1 MPAVDSADQA
11 VLPNPPSLAT
21 RLHPPTSRTG
31 KGLPARLPRQAAQ
44 AQLVLAARAH
54 QQGARAQLVESFMPL
69 IGNVARSYSHV
80 PAVDRCELMQ
90 EGVVGVLR
98 ALDRFD
104 PQLGTPFWAYASWW
118 VRQAMQQL
126 VSELSRPVVLSDR
139 ALRQLARIRGARRT
153 FVRANGREPSLREL
167 AGESELTVEQIQKLT
182 VADRQPRSLGEPA
195 HERSEGGGATFG
207 DLVRDPGAEEAY
219 DDIAAR
225 AEVWELPRLLDH
237 TSARERAVIE
247 ARYGLD
253 GPERT
258 LRELGGTIGVSAER
272 VRQIE
277 EAGLEKMRTAL
288 AGECA
293 PFAPSRRSR
302 QASPC
307 KPSRSAQDAAPPTR
321 PVGVQLHDAP

>member
-1 MPAVDSADQA
+1 MPADVSADQA
-11 VLPNPPSLAT
+11 VLPSRPSLVT
-21 RLHPPTSRTG
+21 RLHPSTSRTG
-31 KGLPARLPRQAAQ
+31 KDLAGRLPRQEAQ

-54 QQGARAQLVESFMPL
+54 QHGARAQLVESFMPL
-69 IGNVARSYSHV
+69 IGSVARIYSRM

-98 ALDRFD
+98 ALERFD

-139 ALRQLARIRGARRT
+139 ALRKLAQIRGARRT

-167 AGESELTVEQIQKLT
+167 AQESELTVEQLQKLT
-182 VADRQPRSLGEPA
+182 VADRQPRSLEEPA
-195 HERSEGGGATFG
+195 HERSEGGATFG

-219 DDIAAR
+219 DEIAAR
-225 AEVWELPRLLDH
+225 AEVWELPRLLDR

-258 LRELGGTIGVSAER
+258 LRELGQRIGVSAER

-277 EAGLEKMRTAL
+277 EAGLEKMRAAL
-288 AGECA
+288 AEDSAPCA
-293 PFAPSRRSR
+293 PRNGPARRR
-302 QASPC
+302 RASP
-307 KPSRSAQDAAPPTR
+307 PGRRRTRSTPTR
-321 PVGVQLHDAP
+321 PVGGAAA

>member
-1 MPAVDSADQA
+1 
-11 VLPNPPSLAT
+11 
-21 RLHPPTSRTG
+21 
-31 KGLPARLPRQAAQ
+31 
-44 AQLVLAARAH
+44 VLAARAH
-54 QQGARAQLVESFMPL
+54 QRGARAQLVESFMPL
-69 IGNVARSYSHV
+69 IGSVARTYSRV

-118 VRQAMQQL
+118 VRQAMQQV

-167 AGESELTVEQIQKLT
+167 AQESEMTVEQLQKLT
-182 VADRQPRSLGEPA
+182 VADRQPRSLEEPT
-195 HERSEGGGATFG
+195 HEGSEGGATFG

-219 DDIAAR
+219 DDVAAR
-225 AEVWELPRLLDH
+225 AEVCELPRLLDH
-237 TSARERAVIE
+237 ASARERAVIE

-258 LRELGGTIGVSAER
+258 LRELGQRIGVSAER

-277 EAGLEKMRTAL
+277 EAGLAKMRTAYAEDS
-288 AGECA
+288 AGPA
-293 PFAPSRRSR
+293 PRHGHARRR
-302 QASPC
+302 RGTHPGRRRMRTA
-307 KPSRSAQDAAPPTR
+307 PTR
-321 PVGVQLHDAP
+321 PVGVRLHDAR

>member
-1 MPAVDSADQA
+1 M
-11 VLPNPPSLAT
+11 
-21 RLHPPTSRTG
+21 
-31 KGLPARLPRQAAQ
+31 
-44 AQLVLAARAH
+44 LAARAH
-54 QQGARAQLVESFMPL
+54 QRGARAQLVESFMPL
-69 IGNVARSYSHV
+69 IGSVARIYSRV

-90 EGVVGVLR
+90 EGVVGLLR

-104 PQLGTPFWAYASWW
+104 SQLGTPFWAYASWW

-167 AGESELTVEQIQKLT
+167 AEESELTVGQLQKLT
-182 VADRQPRSLGEPA
+182 VADRQPRSLEEPA
-195 HERSEGGGATFG
+195 HERSEGGATFG
-207 DLVRDPGAEEAY
+207 DLVQDPVAEEAY
-219 DDIAAR
+219 DDIVAG
-225 AEVWELPRLLDH
+225 AELCELPRLLDH
-237 TSARERAVIE
+237 ASARERAVIE

-258 LRELGGTIGVSAER
+258 LRELGQRIGVSAER

-288 AGECA
+288 AA
-293 PFAPSRRSR
+293 DSAPSAPRNGHARRRRASQPGRRRSR
-302 QASPC
+302 
-307 KPSRSAQDAAPPTR
+307 SAPTGSAGVR
-321 PVGVQLHDAP
+321 PHDAH

>member
-1 MPAVDSADQA
+1 MPADVSADQA
-11 VLPNPPSLAT
+11 VLPNRPSLAT

-31 KGLPARLPRQAAQ
+31 KCLTGRLPRQEAQ

-69 IGNVARSYSHV
+69 IGSVARIYSRV

-139 ALRQLARIRGARRT
+139 ALRKLAQIRGARRT

-167 AGESELTVEQIQKLT
+167 AEESELTVEQLQKLT
-182 VADRQPRSLGEPA
+182 VADRQARSLEEPA
-195 HERSEGGGATFG
+195 HERFEGGATFG

-247 ARYGLD
+247 GRYGLD

-258 LRELGGTIGVSAER
+258 LRELGQRIGVSAER

-288 AGECA
+288 AEDS
-293 PFAPSRRSR
+293 APSAPRNGAARRRRASR
-302 QASPC
+302 PRRRRT
-307 KPSRSAQDAAPPTR
+307 RSTPTR
-321 PVGVQLHDAP
+321 PVGVRLHDAR

>member
-1 MPAVDSADQA
+1 MPADVSADHA
-11 VLPNPPSLAT
+11 VLPSRPSLAT

-31 KGLPARLPRQAAQ
+31 KGPTGRLPRQEAQ

-54 QQGARAQLVESFMPL
+54 QRGARAQLVESFMPL
-69 IGNVARSYSHV
+69 IGSVARTYSRV

-118 VRQAMQQL
+118 VRQAMQQV

-139 ALRQLARIRGARRT
+139 AFRQLAHIRGARRT

-167 AGESELTVEQIQKLT
+167 AAQSELTVEQLQKLT
-182 VADRQPRSLGEPA
+182 VADRQPRSLEEPA
-195 HERSEGGGATFG
+195 HEGPEGGATFG
-207 DLVRDPGAEEAY
+207 DLVRDPSAEEAY

-225 AEVWELPRLLDH
+225 AEVCELPRLLDH
-237 TSARERAVIE
+237 ASARERAVIE

-258 LRELGGTIGVSAER
+258 LRELGQRIGVSAER

-277 EAGLEKMRTAL
+277 EAGLAKMRTAL
-288 AGECA
+288 AEDSA
-293 PFAPSRRSR
+293 
-302 QASPC
+302 
-307 KPSRSAQDAAPPTR
+307 RSAARNGHARRRRASHPGRRRMRSTPTR
-321 PVGVQLHDAP
+321 PVGVRLQDVR

>member
-1 MPAVDSADQA
+1 
-11 VLPNPPSLAT
+11 
-21 RLHPPTSRTG
+21 
-31 KGLPARLPRQAAQ
+31 
-44 AQLVLAARAH
+44 
-54 QQGARAQLVESFMPL
+54 MPL
-69 IGNVARSYSHV
+69 IGSVARIYSRV

-90 EGVVGVLR
+90 EGVVGLLR
-98 ALDRFD
+98 ALERFD

-139 ALRQLARIRGARRT
+139 ALRDLAQIRGARRT

-167 AGESELTVEQIQKLT
+167 ADASELTVEQLQKLT
-182 VADRQPRSLGEPA
+182 VADRHPRSLEEPA
-195 HERSEGGGATFG
+195 HERFARGATLG

-219 DDIAAR
+219 DDIATR
-225 AEVWELPRLLDH
+225 AEMEEMARLLDH

-247 ARYGLD
+247 ARFGLA

-258 LRELGGTIGVSAER
+258 LRELGQRIGVSAER

-288 AGECA
+288 EEPSMSAPIAVYPHQAG
-293 PFAPSRRSR
+293 RG
-302 QASPC
+302 
-307 KPSRSAQDAAPPTR
+307 AA
-321 PVGVQLHDAP
+321 A

>member
-1 MPAVDSADQA
+1 MPADVSADRV
-11 VLPNPPSLAT
+11 VLRNPPSLVT
-21 RLHPPTSRTG
+21 RLHPPRSRTG
-31 KGLPARLPRQAAQ
+31 QGLTGSLPRKEAQ

-54 QQGARAQLVESFMPL
+54 EQGARAQLVESFTPL
-69 IGNVARSYSHV
+69 IGSVARIYIRV

-139 ALRQLARIRGARRT
+139 ALRQLARIRDARRT

-167 AGESELTVEQIQKLT
+167 AQECELTVGQLQKLT
-182 VADRQPRSLGEPA
+182 VADRQPRSLEEPA
-195 HERSEGGGATFG
+195 HEPSEGGATFG
-207 DLVRDPGAEEAY
+207 DLVRDPDAEEAY

-225 AEVWELPRLLDH
+225 AEVRELPRLLDH
-237 TSARERAVIE
+237 TTARERAVIE
-247 ARYGLD
+247 ARYGFD

-258 LRELGGTIGVSAER
+258 LRELGQRIGVSAER

-277 EAGLEKMRTAL
+277 EAGLKKMRAAVAEDSAPGATRNRHARRRRASHPGRRRTRSTPTR
-288 AGECA
+288 AG
-293 PFAPSRRSR
+293 R
-302 QASPC
+302 
-307 KPSRSAQDAAPPTR
+307 DAA
-321 PVGVQLHDAP
+321 A